1 MPAFDYSALAAKA
14 QELVTRFGRAVTLR
28 RLNVTPPDP
37 AKPWRG
43 PADARAG
50 AFTLTVSAVFVEP
63 SSLQQLG
70 LNADLVDWVAKS
82 QNVAI
87 VAAPQDLRDFSELLD
102 TDSSVWRITGVSTLQ
117 PAADRLLHFV
127 GVAR

>member
-1 MPAFDYSALAAKA
+1 MAAFDYSALAAKA
-14 QELVTRFGRAVTLR
+14 LELVTRFGRAVTLR
-28 RLNVTPPDP
+28 RLNTTPPDP
-37 AKPWRG
+37 LKPWRG

-50 AFTLTVSAVFVEP
+50 AFSMAVSAVFVEP

-102 TDSSVWRITGVSTLQ
+102 TDASVWRITGVSTLQ
-117 PAADRLLHFV
+117 PAADRLLHFL